1 MTQISKKA
9 ETQTTKTR
17 IYFSKETERRVFFY
31 MTLIMLAAGLMGK
44 LL

>member
-1 MTQISKKA
+1 MTQMSKKA
-9 ETQTTKTR
+9 EPKTIKTR

>member
-1 MTQISKKA
+1 MTQMSKKA
-9 ETQTTKTR
+9 GLKTTKTR